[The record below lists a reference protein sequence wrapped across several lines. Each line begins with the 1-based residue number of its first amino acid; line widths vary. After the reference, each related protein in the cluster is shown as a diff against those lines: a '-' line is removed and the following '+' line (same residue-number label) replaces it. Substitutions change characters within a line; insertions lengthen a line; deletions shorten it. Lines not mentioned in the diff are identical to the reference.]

1 MTEEGVRGGL
11 MGGLCWVSGTP
22 PLLPAWALVPP
33 SQAGAGIPPPPHCD
47 PRQHPGCCG
56 IPGDPVTPR
65 RICYDPAQLWPHP
78 LGGEIQRS

>member
-33 SQAGAGIPPPPHCD
+33 SQAGAGIPPPHTLRPTAASRVLRD
-47 PRQHPGCCG
+47 PGG
-56 IPGDPVTPR
+56 SGDPTE
-65 RICYDPAQLWPHP
+65 DL
-78 LGGEIQRS
+78 L